1 MSVSDN
7 ILESTARG
15 HYWTINVTQNA
26 EFCDGIKKLKLLLC
40 FILENV
46 FSQNKMRY

>member
-15 HYWTINVTQNA
+15 HYWTINVTQNT
-26 EFCDGIKKLKLLLC
+26 EFCDGIKKIEIIIM
-40 FILENV
+40 F
-46 FSQNKMRY
+46 YP